1 MIYPYVYLKMET
13 IKGKMWLP
21 EGIKK
26 MVYFSSVYCLEMF
39 YMSIVEIIS
48 KEQEKPWPTM
58 R

>member
-1 MIYPYVYLKMET
+1 MET